1 VRANIHVALV
11 AGGGNVTVFLVLGAL
26 GVVLLLVALV
36 LGDVLDGALE
46 GLSAG
51 FFSTE
56 ALAGFLGALGFGGA
70 IALDATGST
79 SLAVVIGLV
88 LGALLGAAAA
98 KASRFLHGTGETD
111 TVRTADMV
119 EKIGRVVSAIP
130 EDGFGTVSISVG
142 GHLTRLNA
150 RSSVAVPAG
159 TEVSVTQVISPTAV
173 QVEPLFLP

>member
-1 VRANIHVALV
+1 M
-11 AGGGNVTVFLVLGAL
+11 TVFLVVGAL

-36 LGDVLDGALE
+36 VGDVLDGALE

-70 IALDATGST
+70 IALELTGST
-79 SLAVVIGLV
+79 SIAVIIGLV
-88 LGALLGAAAA
+88 LGVLLGVAAA
-98 KASRFLHGTGETD
+98 KASRFLHGSGETD
-111 TVRTADMV
+111 TVRTSDMV
-119 EKIGRVVSAIP
+119 EKIGSVVSAIP
-130 EDGFGTVSISVG
+130 EGGFGVVSISVG

-159 TEVSVTQVISPTAV
+159 TQVSVTAIISPTAV

>member
-1 VRANIHVALV
+1 M
-11 AGGGNVTVFLVLGAL
+11 TVFLVVGAV
-26 GVVLLLVALV
+26 GVLLLLVALV
-36 LGDVLDGALE
+36 VGDVLDGAFE

-70 IALDATGST
+70 IALEVTGST

-88 LGALLGAAAA
+88 LGVLLGWLAAR
-98 KASRFLHGTGETD
+98 ASRFLHGDGKGD
-111 TVRTADMV
+111 TVRTSDML
-119 EKIGRVVSAIP
+119 EKIGSVVSAIP
-130 EDGFGTVSISVG
+130 DGGGFGVVSLSVG
-142 GHLTRLNA
+142 GHITRLNA

-159 TEVSVTQVISPTAV
+159 TQVSVTQVISPTAV

>member
-1 VRANIHVALV
+1 
-11 AGGGNVTVFLVLGAL
+11 VTVFLVVGAA

-36 LGDVLDGALE
+36 VGDVLDGALE

-70 IALDATGST
+70 IALETTGST

-88 LGALLGAAAA
+88 LGVLLGALAA
-98 KASRFLHGTGETD
+98 KASRFLHGDGEGD
-111 TVRTADMV
+111 AVRTSDML
-119 EKIGRVVSAIP
+119 EKIGSVVSAIP
-130 EDGFGTVSISVG
+130 EGGFGVVSISVG
-142 GHLTRLNA
+142 GHITRLNA

-159 TEVSVTQVISPTAV
+159 AQVSVTQVISPTAV

>member
-1 VRANIHVALV
+1 MTA
-11 AGGGNVTVFLVLGAL
+11 FLVVGAL
-26 GVVLLLVALV
+26 GVVLLVVALV
-36 LGDVLDGALE
+36 VGDVLDGAFE

-88 LGALLGAAAA
+88 LGVLLGALAA
-98 KASRFLHGTGETD
+98 KASRFLHGDGEGD
-111 TVRTADMV
+111 AVRTSDLL
-119 EKIGRVVSAIP
+119 EKMGSVVSAIP
-130 EDGFGTVSISVG
+130 EDGFGVVQLSVG

-150 RSSVAVPAG
+150 RSSAAVPAG
-159 TEVSVTQVISPTAV
+159 TRVSVTRVISPTAV
-173 QVEPLFLP
+173 EVEPLFLP

>member
-1 VRANIHVALV
+1 MTA
-11 AGGGNVTVFLVLGAL
+11 FLLIGAL
-26 GVVLLLVALV
+26 GVVLLLVALLV
-36 LGDVLDGALE
+36 GDFLDGALE

-79 SLAVVIGLV
+79 SVAVLIGLV
-88 LGALLGAAAA
+88 LGVLLGVAAA
-98 KASRFLHGTGETD
+98 KASSFLHGTGETD
-111 TVRTADMV
+111 TVRTSDMV
-119 EKIGRVVSAIP
+119 ESIGSVINAIP
-130 EDGFGTVSISVG
+130 EGGYGVVSFSVG
-142 GHLTRLNA
+142 GHITRLNA

-159 TEVSVTQVISPTAV
+159 TAVSVTSVLSPTAV

>member
-1 VRANIHVALV
+1 M
-11 AGGGNVTVFLVLGAL
+11 TVFLVIGAL
-26 GVVLLLVALV
+26 GVVLLLIALV
-36 LGDVLDGALE
+36 LGDVLDGAFE

-70 IALDATGST
+70 IALSVTGST

-88 LGALLGAAAA
+88 LGVLLGAAAA
-98 KASRFLHGTGETD
+98 RASTFLHGTGETD
-111 TVRTADMV
+111 TVRTSDMV
-119 EKIGRVVSAIP
+119 EKIGTVVGAIP
-130 EDGFGTVSISVG
+130 EGGFGTVSISAG

-159 TEVSVTQVISPTAV
+159 TQVSVTQVISPTAV

>member
-1 VRANIHVALV
+1 M
-11 AGGGNVTVFLVLGAL
+11 
-26 GVVLLLVALV
+26 LLLVALV

-70 IALDATGST
+70 IALAVTGST

-88 LGALLGAAAA
+88 LGVLLGCAAAR
-98 KASRFLHGTGETD
+98 ASRFLHGTGETD
-111 TVRTADMV
+111 TVRTSDMV

-130 EDGFGTVSISVG
+130 EDGFGVVSISVG

-150 RSSVAVPAG
+150 RSSVPVAGRHPGQRHLGHLAHGRPRRAPLPAL
-159 TEVSVTQVISPTAV
+159 TPSSPTATHR
-173 QVEPLFLP
+173 

>member
-1 VRANIHVALV
+1 M
-11 AGGGNVTVFLVLGAL
+11 TVFLVVGGI

-36 LGDVLDGALE
+36 VGDVLDGAFE

-79 SLAVVIGLV
+79 SAAVVIGLV
-88 LGALLGAAAA
+88 LGVLLGWAAA
-98 KASRFLHGTGETD
+98 KASRLLHGDGTTD
-111 TVRTADMV
+111 TVRTSDMV
-119 EKIGRVVSAIP
+119 EKIGSVVSAIP
-130 EDGFGTVSISVG
+130 EGGFGVVSISVG
-142 GHLTRLNA
+142 GHITRLNA
-150 RSSVAVPAG
+150 RSSVAVPPG
-159 TEVSVTQVISPTAV
+159 TQVSVTQVISPTAV

>member
-1 VRANIHVALV
+1 M
-11 AGGGNVTVFLVLGAL
+11 TVFLVIGAL

-36 LGDVLDGALE
+36 LGDVLDGAFE

-56 ALAGFLGALGFGGA
+56 ARAGFLGALGFGGA
-70 IALDATGST
+70 LALAATGST

-88 LGALLGAAAA
+88 LGVLLGAGAA
-98 KASRFLHGTGETD
+98 KASRFLHGSGETD
-111 TVRTADMV
+111 VVRTADMV
-119 EKIGRVVSAIP
+119 EKIGTVVGAIP
-130 EDGFGTVSISVG
+130 EVGFGTVSISVG

-159 TEVSVTQVISPTAV
+159 TKVSVTQVISPTAV

>member
-1 VRANIHVALV
+1 M
-11 AGGGNVTVFLVLGAL
+11 TVFLVIGAL
-26 GVVLLLVALV
+26 GVVLLLIALV

-70 IALDATGST
+70 IALDVTGST

-88 LGALLGAAAA
+88 LGVLLGFAAA

-119 EKIGRVVSAIP
+119 EKIGQVVSEIP
-130 EDGFGTVSISVG
+130 EGGFGVVSISVG

-150 RSSVAVPAG
+150 RSSSAVPAG
-159 TEVSVTQVISPTAV
+159 TQVSVTQVISPTAV

>member
-1 VRANIHVALV
+1 MTAFLLV
-11 AGGGNVTVFLVLGAL
+11 GVL

-70 IALDATGST
+70 IALSATGST
-79 SLAVVIGLV
+79 TLAVVIGLV
-88 LGALLGAAAA
+88 LGVLLGAAAA
-98 KASRFLHGTGETD
+98 KASAFLHGSGETD
-111 TVRTADMV
+111 TVRTSDMV
-119 EKIGRVVSAIP
+119 EKIGSVVNAIP
-130 EDGFGTVSISVG
+130 ADGFGVVSISVG

-150 RSSVAVPAG
+150 RSSVPVEAG
-159 TEVSVTQVISPTAV
+159 TQVSVTSVISPTAV
-173 QVEPLFLP
+173 HVEPLFLP

>member
-1 VRANIHVALV
+1 
-11 AGGGNVTVFLVLGAL
+11 VTVFLVVGAV

-36 LGDVLDGALE
+36 VGDVLDGALE

-70 IALDATGST
+70 IALETTGST

-88 LGALLGAAAA
+88 LGVALGALAA
-98 KASRFLHGTGETD
+98 KASRFLHGDGEGD
-111 TVRTADMV
+111 AVRTSDMV
-119 EKIGRVVSAIP
+119 EKIGSVVSAIP
-130 EDGFGTVSISVG
+130 EGGFGVVSISVG
-142 GHLTRLNA
+142 GHRTRLNA
-150 RSSVAVPAG
+150 RSSTAVPAG
-159 TEVSVTQVISPTAV
+159 TQVSVTQVISPTAV

>member
-1 VRANIHVALV
+1 MTA
-11 AGGGNVTVFLVLGAL
+11 FLVVGAL

-70 IALDATGST
+70 IALSATGST
-79 SLAVVIGLV
+79 SLAIVIGLV
-88 LGALLGAAAA
+88 LGVLLGAAAA
-98 KASRFLHGTGETD
+98 KASAFLHGSGETD
-111 TVRTADMV
+111 AVRTSDMV
-119 EKIGRVVSAIP
+119 ERIATVVSAIP
-130 EDGFGTVSISVG
+130 ADGFGVVSVSVG

-150 RSSVAVPAG
+150 RSSVAVEAG
-159 TEVSVTQVISPTAV
+159 TQVSVTSVISPTAV
-173 QVEPLFLP
+173 HVEPLFLP

>member
-1 VRANIHVALV
+1 M
-11 AGGGNVTVFLVLGAL
+11 TVFLVVGAV

-36 LGDVLDGALE
+36 VGDVLDGALE

-70 IALDATGST
+70 IALEMTGST
-79 SLAVVIGLV
+79 SLAVIIGLV
-88 LGALLGAAAA
+88 LGVLLGALAA
-98 KASRFLHGTGETD
+98 KASRFLHGDGEGD
-111 TVRTADMV
+111 TVRTSDMV
-119 EKIGRVVSAIP
+119 EKIGSVVSAIP
-130 EDGFGTVSISVG
+130 EGGFGVVSISVG

-150 RSSVAVPAG
+150 RSSTAVPAG
-159 TEVSVTQVISPTAV
+159 AQVSVTQVISPTAV

>member
-1 VRANIHVALV
+1 M
-11 AGGGNVTVFLVLGAL
+11 TVFLVLGVL
-26 GVVLLLVALV
+26 GIVLLLVALV
-36 LGDVLDGALE
+36 LGDVLDGAFE

-70 IALDATGST
+70 IALDTTGST
-79 SLAVVIGLV
+79 TLAVIIGLV
-88 LGALLGAAAA
+88 LGVLLGFAAA

-119 EKIGRVVSAIP
+119 EKIGQVVSAIP
-130 EDGFGTVSISVG
+130 EGGFGVVSITVG
-142 GHLTRLNA
+142 GHITRLNA

-159 TEVSVTQVISPTAV
+159 TQVSVTSTISPTAV

>member
-1 VRANIHVALV
+1 MTA
-11 AGGGNVTVFLVLGAL
+11 FLVVGGI
-26 GVVLLLVALV
+26 GVALLLVALV
-36 LGDVLDGALE
+36 VGDVLDGAFE

-70 IALDATGST
+70 IALATTGST
-79 SLAVVIGLV
+79 TVAVVIGLV
-88 LGALLGAAAA
+88 LGVLLGWLAAR
-98 KASRFLHGTGETD
+98 ASRFLHDDGGTG
-111 TVRTADMV
+111 TVRTSDMV
-119 EKIGRVVSAIP
+119 EKIGSVVSAIP
-130 EDGFGTVSISVG
+130 EGGFGVVSISVG

-159 TEVSVTQVISPTAV
+159 TQVSVTQVISPTAV

>member
-1 VRANIHVALV
+1 MTA
-11 AGGGNVTVFLVLGAL
+11 FLVVGAL
-26 GVVLLLVALV
+26 GVVLLLVALL

-56 ALAGFLGALGFGGA
+56 AVAAFLGALGFGGA
-70 IALDATGST
+70 IALSATGST
-79 SLAVVIGLV
+79 SLAVVIGVV
-88 LGALLGAAAA
+88 LGVLLGYAAA

-111 TVRTADMV
+111 AVRTSDMV
-119 EKIGRVVSAIP
+119 EKIGTVVSAIP
-130 EDGFGTVSISVG
+130 EDGFGVVSISVG

-150 RSSVAVPAG
+150 RSSLAVPAG
-159 TEVSVTQVISPTAV
+159 TQVSVTSVISPTAV